1 MMKHLA
7 NLLLNKYKLILF
19 ISLLVFGLSVI
30 LASKLNISSDMEEL
44 LPHDSQ
50 TLHSIREFEQ
60 YFDSQESGI
69 VVVQGD
75 TEMSK
80 HFLAE
85 LEQQLLANEI
95 DADLLYKVDLS
106 SLKDFG
112 LLYLDTSF
120 FIDLE
125 TALNTEDI
133 EEIDQLL
140 TSLKDNQ
147 SFQSEKNT
155 IQYITN
161 DDENVFLLMI
171 RFKLDKNVDFLES
184 RELIYDQLRETIDY
198 LLTKEE
204 FLDLEAGLTG
214 GAFIQDIEADRVALD
229 GFLGTFF
236 ITILFI
242 IFLIVLSFRRTL
254 LLTSVIYPLILG
266 ALLTA
271 AFAYLFYGSINVF
284 SMSFALLL
292 VGLGIDFS
300 IHLIAR
306 YLEERE
312 NGEDVSYSVKNAIQ
326 GTGVSITIGAITTSV
341 AFFTFVLAKF
351 KAFEQMGIIS
361 GMGIILLCTTM
372 IMIVPA
378 LMMIIDSKRPFAKKK
393 KIKFTFLYSFGEII
407 EKKPSIF
414 ILSILVLLPLLFV
427 NVKNTEVI
435 GDLDKIYPDNIES
448 KKWEAV
454 VKEQFDYN
462 PNTLTFMV
470 ENEEVLKDV
479 VRKLEKRADVEKIL
493 SIYEYLPEQQEYKT
507 EVINKLMTFLEN
519 VGYPQIGIFN
529 INKME
534 INDLP
539 ANLIANFAGKEG
551 RLLVEVIPAVN
562 IYEEAYYNELKVAI
576 LNASGNTPVSMAAI
590 MNEVIGLVKEDIIKI
605 SILCIVIVAIFLLVI
620 FKSIKE
626 MLICVTPVVLTLYV
640 TIGVL
645 PLLNLEINILSIAA
659 LPLLIGIGID
669 SSIHLLHRLK
679 TQKERNIGYAL
690 MTTGKAIILSAMTTC
705 IGFGS
710 LIFINH
716 PGMAMLGATVSLGLL
731 ICLIITLTVLPSL
744 YRWLK

>member
-1 MMKHLA
+1 MKHLA